1 MGERSLNMSKFDIDE
16 QNIYDMFSQISVD
29 SSKIAEQVKTRLH
42 EESTRIPI
50 KNQRR
55 WAKSAV
61 AAIVMS
67 VVLVAT
73 ATATALGGF
82 DWFIE
87 RFNPD
92 FGKIVEPVENYS
104 EDQGIRMEVIGAQ
117 KYDNK
122 AIVYLSLQDT
132 TGQNR
137 LTEQT
142 EFSFGFSV
150 KMNPRIIGGDG
161 AFSTSMSWREKMLYF
176 DEDTN
181 MAYYEFDIT
190 ADPDSPLSDPLEI
203 GGYCIYLDR
212 REYVE
217 EPIDISLAEI
227 KDAETTPIKEE
238 HIWAGGN
245 IRDNYGS
252 FTEVL
257 TPGYYIDMPHGE
269 KDQWV
274 SNVGIINGRL
284 HVQIGTFSDGEIGS
298 SDVNLFLIDKKGN
311 KIPDDYFGVLYGDED
326 NRLLSHKEDGPY
338 DMTYKYNEYV
348 FSVSAEDL
356 NKYTLCFDGTV
367 YTGVEGNWKVA
378 ANLIDSKKDIHTW
391 TNDISVEGHL
401 FEYITLSPLG
411 LQVRGT
417 YEGEDCMASD
427 MKLEVETED
436 GIIPLEGGGGSQ
448 NPEKHTFNSSW
459 DANAPLDVT
468 KVTAIIIN
476 GTRIPIK

>member
-1 MGERSLNMSKFDIDE
+1 MSKFDIDE
-16 QNIYDMFSQISVD
+16 QKIYDMFSQISVD

-42 EESTRIPI
+42 KENTKIPI
-50 KNQRR
+50 KNHRH
-55 WAKSAV
+55 WTKSAV

-92 FGKIVEPVENYS
+92 FSEILEPVENYS

-117 KYDNK
+117 KYDNR

-142 EFSFGFSV
+142 EFRDGFSV
-150 KMNPRIIGGDG
+150 KMNPRIIGENGE
-161 AFSTSMSWREKMLYF
+161 FSTSMSWKQKIIYF
-176 DEDTN
+176 NEDTN
-181 MAYYEFDIT
+181 TIYYEFNIT
-190 ADPDSPLSDPLEI
+190 ADPDSPLSNPLEL
-203 GGYCIYLDR
+203 GSFLIYFDG

-217 EPIDISLAEI
+217 EPISISLAEI
-227 KDAETTPIKEE
+227 KDAETTSIKEDN
-238 HIWAGGN
+238 IWGGSG
-245 IRDNYGS
+245 IGFDDYSS

-274 SNVGIINGRL
+274 SNAGIIDGKL
-284 HVQIGTFSDGEIGS
+284 HVQIGRFSGGEFGS
-298 SDVNLFLIDKKGN
+298 SDAALFLMDKEGN
-311 KIPDDYFGVLYGDED
+311 LISPDYGLILYGDEN
-326 NRLLSHKEDGPY
+326 NRLLSHEEDDPY
-338 DMTYKYNEYV
+338 DMAYKYNEYV

-356 NKYTLCFDGTV
+356 NKYTLCFNGTV
-367 YTGVEGNWKVA
+367 YTGVEGSWKLA
-378 ANLIDSKKDIHTW
+378 ANLSDSNKNICTW

-401 FEYITLSPLG
+401 FENITLSPLG
-411 LQVRGT
+411 VQVRGT
-417 YEGEDCMASD
+417 YEGDDCMASH
-427 MKLEVETED
+427 MKLEIETVD
-436 GIIPLEGGGGSQ
+436 GIISLEGGGGSQ

-459 DANAPLDVT
+459 DANAPLDIT

-476 GTRIPIK
+476 GTSISIK